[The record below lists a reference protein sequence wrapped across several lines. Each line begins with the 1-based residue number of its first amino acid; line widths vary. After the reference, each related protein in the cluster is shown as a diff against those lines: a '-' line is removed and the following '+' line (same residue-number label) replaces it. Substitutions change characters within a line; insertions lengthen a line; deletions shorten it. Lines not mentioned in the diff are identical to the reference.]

1 MKISEVT
8 VKNLSDYLRID
19 EPSDIENNEL
29 SAMQKA
35 ATEYILKYTGLTADE
50 ADGFEDLTMALY
62 VVVAEMFDNRNLQTK
77 NAVNE
82 NKFVQQLLGLHA
94 RNYLPEVTDGDSDD

>member
-8 VKNLSDYLRID
+8 VDNLADYLRID
-19 EPSDIENNEL
+19 EASDIEKNEL
-29 SAMQKA
+29 SVMKTA
-35 ATEYILKYTGLTADE
+35 ATAYILSYTGLTADE

-82 NKFVQQLLGLHA
+82 NKFVKQLLGMHA
-94 RNYLPEVTDGDSDD
+94 KNYLPEASDGNTDS